1 MQQFSLRLVFLL
13 GLGTLNIIQGREI
26 LIHFSPRI
34 VKVVVIVI
42 GIVVFIA
49 ILSVVCCCCLPCC
62 FLAKRRTRCCFF
74 FSSNPQLVPAS
85 GIGGRFISLQAN
97 LCKVAPP
104 ITNLSN
110 LLATSCNK
118 LVVVDTL
125 LSSREAIKH
134 PQEVFSLH
142 LLATILLLSSS
153 RWCPLAILHSP
164 HLTLDHHKVDFP
176 QTIKSPSPPSRLL
189 ITLTPNSSVD
199 SSDKIFCAPLLTV
212 MSPVVHSYTH
222 VNSYDS
228 TNYRQI
234 FQD

>member
-1 MQQFSLRLVFLL
+1 MQQSSLCLVSFL
-13 GLGTLNIIQGREI
+13 GLGTLNLIQGREI

-125 LSSREAIKH
+125 LSSREAIRQH
-134 PQEVFSLH
+134 QEVFSLH
-142 LLATILLLSSS
+142 LLATILLLSC
-153 RWCPLAILHSP
+153 RWCPLAILLSP
-164 HLTLDHHKVDFP
+164 HLTLVHHKVDFP
-176 QTIKSPSPPSRLL
+176 STIKTRFPPSKLL
-189 ITLTPNSSVD
+189 LASLLLNCHRTL
-199 SSDKIFCAPLLTV
+199 
-212 MSPVVHSYTH
+212 
-222 VNSYDS
+222 
-228 TNYRQI
+228 
-234 FQD
+234 